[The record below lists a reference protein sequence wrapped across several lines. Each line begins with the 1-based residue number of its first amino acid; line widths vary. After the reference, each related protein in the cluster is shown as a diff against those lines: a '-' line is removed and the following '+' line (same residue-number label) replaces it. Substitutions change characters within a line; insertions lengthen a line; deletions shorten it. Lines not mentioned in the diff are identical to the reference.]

1 MNLVFNM
8 NEKKVTDELT
18 SIDNFNDFLNQADFS
33 LIKTLNADPQSTVD
47 GNDHSPRQVYSGHY
61 VPVTPIALTSPK
73 YITHSGQFFK
83 ELGLGDKLIEDENFT
98 QFFSGNHKVKTK
110 DLNNFGWATGYALSI
125 YGTEYNSQCPF
136 RTGNGYGD
144 GRAISIFEGVFKGQR
159 WEMQLKGSGPTPYC
173 RGGDG
178 RAVLRSSIRE
188 FLAQELMHSLGV
200 PTTRSLT
207 LFVSEK
213 DKVKRPW
220 YQKDSESFDP
230 EIMVDNYVAIATRV
244 APSFL
249 RIGQIELFA
258 RRVKNKSHDES
269 FQELKMIVEH
279 LINRNYKDEIFN
291 NKPFS
296 EQVIELAY
304 LYRKRLTSLVANWIR
319 VGYCQGNFNSDNCAL
334 GGYTLDYGPFGFCEL
349 FDPQF
354 QPWTGGGEHF
364 SFFNQPLAA
373 ELNFKM
379 FCSSLKLL
387 VEKDKSS
394 SNKLVEIMNGFT
406 KCMDEEIQIM
416 WSKKLG
422 IKIYDENLIKNL
434 FNLMITTKV
443 DYTKFF
449 RNLSKIPNNVN
460 DLKDSFYKPPTN
472 ELESSWNIW
481 IKSWKSCLDKSFEL
495 KDISNSMLQTNPKYI
510 WREWLVVSAYEK
522 AEKGDYSEL
531 KDLQNLFKDPY
542 GNNSSESNKK
552 YDRLRPNKYFNAGGI
567 SHYSCSS

>member
-1 MNLVFNM
+1 MK
-8 NEKKVTDELT
+8 EKNN
-18 SIDNFNDFLNQADFS
+18 IDNFNDFLNQADFS
-33 LIKTLNADPQSTVD
+33 LTKNLNADPQSTVD
-47 GNDHSPRQVYSGHY
+47 GNDHIPRQVYSGHY
-61 VPVTPIALTSPK
+61 VPVTPTALTSPK
-73 YITHSGQFFK
+73 YISHSGQFFK
-83 ELGLGDKLIEDENFT
+83 ELGLSDKLIEDENFT

-110 DLNNFGWATGYALSI
+110 DLNDFGWATGYALSI

-213 DKVKRPW
+213 DLVKRPW

-230 EIMVDNYVAIATRV
+230 DIMVDNYIAIATRV

-249 RIGQIELFA
+249 RIGQVELFA
-258 RRVKNKSHDES
+258 RRVKNKSHDQS
-269 FQELKMIVEH
+269 FNELKMIIEH
-279 LINRNYKDEIFN
+279 LIKRNYKDEI
-291 NKPFS
+291 NKKKSFS

-304 LYRKRLTSLVANWIR
+304 TYRKRLTSLVANWIR

-349 FDPQF
+349 FDPHF
-354 QPWTGGGEHF
+354 QPWTGGGDHY

-379 FCSSLKLL
+379 LCSSLKLL
-387 VEKDKSS
+387 VEKDKNLSNNLDEVSS
-394 SNKLVEIMNGFT
+394 GFS
-406 KCMDEEIQIM
+406 KCMEEEIQIM

-422 IKIYDENLIKNL
+422 IKRYDENLIKKL
-434 FNLMITTKV
+434 FNLMITTQV
-443 DYTKFF
+443 DFTKFF
-449 RNLSKIPNNVN
+449 RKLSIIPNNVF
-460 DLKDSFYKPPTN
+460 DLKESFYKPCSK
-472 ELESSWNIW
+472 ELEASWNIW
-481 IKSWKSCLDKSFEL
+481 LKSWKSSLDKSGDI
-495 KDISNSMLQTNPKYI
+495 KDISNSMLQINPKYT

-522 AEKGDYSEL
+522 AEKGDLSEF
-531 KDLQNLFKDPY
+531 KELQNLFKDPY
-542 GNNSSESNKK
+542 GDNSSELNKK
-552 YDRLRPNKYFNAGGI
+552 YDRLRPYKYFNIGGI

>member
-8 NEKKVTDELT
+8 NEKNNTDNFS

-33 LIKTLNADPQSTVD
+33 LIKTLHADPQSTVD

-213 DKVKRPW
+213 DMVKRPW

-230 EIMVDNYVAIATRV
+230 EIMVDNYIAIATRV

-394 SNKLVEIMNGFT
+394 SNKLDEIMHGFT
-406 KCMDEEIQIM
+406 KCMEEEIQIM

-434 FNLMITTKV
+434 FNLMITTQV

-449 RNLSKIPNNVN
+449 RNLSNIPNNVN
-460 DLKDSFYKPPTN
+460 DLKDSFYKPSTN

-481 IKSWKSCLDKSFEL
+481 LESWKSCLDKSFEL
-495 KDISNSMLQTNPKYI
+495 KDISNSMLQINPKYT

-522 AEKGDYSEL
+522 AEKGDYSEF

>member
-8 NEKKVTDELT
+8 NEKNNTDNF
-18 SIDNFNDFLNQADFS
+18 SRIDNFNDFLNQADFS
-33 LIKTLNADPQSTVD
+33 LIKTLHADPQSTVD

-213 DKVKRPW
+213 DMVKRPW

-230 EIMVDNYVAIATRV
+230 EIMVDNYIAIATRV

-394 SNKLVEIMNGFT
+394 SNKLDEIMHGFT
-406 KCMDEEIQIM
+406 KCMEEEIQIM

-434 FNLMITTKV
+434 FNLMITTQV

-449 RNLSKIPNNVN
+449 RNLSNIPNNVN
-460 DLKDSFYKPPTN
+460 DLKDSFYKPSTN

-481 IKSWKSCLDKSFEL
+481 LESWKSCLDKSFEL
-495 KDISNSMLQTNPKYI
+495 KDISNSMLQINPKYT

-522 AEKGDYSEL
+522 AEKGDYSEF

>member
-73 YITHSGQFFK
+73 YITHSREFFK

-213 DKVKRPW
+213 DMVKRPW

-230 EIMVDNYVAIATRV
+230 EIMVDNYIAIATRV

-349 FDPQF
+349 FDPLF

-394 SNKLVEIMNGFT
+394 SNKLVEIMHGFT

-495 KDISNSMLQTNPKYI
+495 KDISNSMLQINPKYT

>member
-73 YITHSGQFFK
+73 YLTHSGEFFK

-98 QFFSGNHKVKTK
+98 QFFSGNYKVKTK

-269 FQELKMIVEH
+269 FKELKMIVEH

-349 FDPQF
+349 FDPLF

-394 SNKLVEIMNGFT
+394 SNKLVEIMHGFT

-495 KDISNSMLQTNPKYI
+495 KDISNSMLQINPKYI

>member
-8 NEKKVTDELT
+8 NEKKVTDDLS

-73 YITHSGQFFK
+73 YITHSGEFFK

-230 EIMVDNYVAIATRV
+230 EIMVDNYIAIATRV

-394 SNKLVEIMNGFT
+394 SNKLVEIMHGFT

-495 KDISNSMLQTNPKYI
+495 KDISNSMLQINPKYT

-522 AEKGDYSEL
+522 AEKGDYSEF

>member
-230 EIMVDNYVAIATRV
+230 EIMVDNYIAIATRV

-349 FDPQF
+349 FDPLF

-394 SNKLVEIMNGFT
+394 SNKLVEIMHGFT

-495 KDISNSMLQTNPKYI
+495 KDISNSMLQINPKYT

>member
-8 NEKKVTDELT
+8 NEKNNTDNFS

-33 LIKTLNADPQSTVD
+33 LIKTLHADPQSTVD

-230 EIMVDNYVAIATRV
+230 EIMVDNYIAIATRV

-394 SNKLVEIMNGFT
+394 SNKLDEIMHGFT
-406 KCMDEEIQIM
+406 KCMEEEIQIM

-495 KDISNSMLQTNPKYI
+495 KDISNSMLQINPKYT

>member
-1 MNLVFNM
+1 M
-8 NEKKVTDELT
+8 NEKN

-33 LIKTLNADPQSTVD
+33 LTKNLNADPQSTVD
-47 GNDHSPRQVYSGHY
+47 GNDHIPRQVYSGHY
-61 VPVTPIALTSPK
+61 VPVTPTALTSPK
-73 YITHSGQFFK
+73 YISHSGQFFK
-83 ELGLGDKLIEDENFT
+83 ELGLSDKLIEDENFT

-110 DLNNFGWATGYALSI
+110 DLNDFGWATGYALSI

-349 FDPQF
+349 FDPLF

-394 SNKLVEIMNGFT
+394 SNKLVEIMHGFT

-495 KDISNSMLQTNPKYI
+495 KDISNSMLQINPKYI

>member
-8 NEKKVTDELT
+8 NEKNNTDNF
-18 SIDNFNDFLNQADFS
+18 SRIDNFNDFLNQADFS
-33 LIKTLNADPQSTVD
+33 LIKTLHADPQSTVD

-213 DKVKRPW
+213 DMVKRPW

-230 EIMVDNYVAIATRV
+230 EIMVDNYIAIATRV

-394 SNKLVEIMNGFT
+394 SNKLDEIMHGFT
-406 KCMDEEIQIM
+406 KCMEEEIQIM

-434 FNLMITTKV
+434 FNLMITTQV

-449 RNLSKIPNNVN
+449 RNLSNIPNNVN
-460 DLKDSFYKPPTN
+460 DLKDSFYKPSTN

-481 IKSWKSCLDKSFEL
+481 LKSWKSCLDKSFEL
-495 KDISNSMLQTNPKYI
+495 KDISNSMLQINPKYT

-522 AEKGDYSEL
+522 AEKGDYSEF

>member
-33 LIKTLNADPQSTVD
+33 LIKTLHADPQSTVD

-230 EIMVDNYVAIATRV
+230 EIMVDNYIAIATRV

-349 FDPQF
+349 FDPLF

-394 SNKLVEIMNGFT
+394 SNKLDEIMYGFT
-406 KCMDEEIQIM
+406 KCMEEEIQIM

-434 FNLMITTKV
+434 FNLMITTQV

-449 RNLSKIPNNVN
+449 RNLSNIPNNVN

-495 KDISNSMLQTNPKYI
+495 KDISNSMLQINPKYT

>member
-1 MNLVFNM
+1 MK
-8 NEKKVTDELT
+8 EKNN
-18 SIDNFNDFLNQADFS
+18 IDNFNDFLNQADFS
-33 LIKTLNADPQSTVD
+33 LTKNLNADPQSTVD
-47 GNDHSPRQVYSGHY
+47 GNDHIPRQVYSGHY
-61 VPVTPIALTSPK
+61 VPVKPTALTSPK
-73 YITHSGQFFK
+73 YISHSGQFFK
-83 ELGLGDKLIEDENFT
+83 ELGLSDKLIEDENFT

-110 DLNNFGWATGYALSI
+110 DLNDFGWATGYALSI

-213 DKVKRPW
+213 DLVKRPW

-230 EIMVDNYVAIATRV
+230 DIMVDNHIAIATRV

-258 RRVKNKSHDES
+258 RRVKNKSHDQS
-269 FQELKMIVEH
+269 FNELKMIIEH
-279 LINRNYKDEIFN
+279 LINRNYKNEIN
-291 NKPFS
+291 KKKPFS

-304 LYRKRLTSLVANWIR
+304 IYRKRLTSLVANWIR

-349 FDPQF
+349 FDPHF
-354 QPWTGGGEHF
+354 QPWTGGGDHF

-379 FCSSLKLL
+379 LCSSLKLL
-387 VEKDKSS
+387 VEKDKNLSNNLDEVSS
-394 SNKLVEIMNGFT
+394 GFS
-406 KCMDEEIQIM
+406 KCMEEEIQIM

-422 IKIYDENLIKNL
+422 IKRYDENLIKKL
-434 FNLMITTKV
+434 FNLMIITQV
-443 DYTKFF
+443 DFTKFF
-449 RNLSKIPNNVN
+449 RKLSIIPKNVF
-460 DLKDSFYKPPTN
+460 DLKETFYKPCSK
-472 ELESSWNIW
+472 ELETSWNIW
-481 IKSWKSCLDKSFEL
+481 LKSWKSSLDKSGDI
-495 KDISNSMLQTNPKYI
+495 KDISNSMLQINPKYT

-522 AEKGDYSEL
+522 AEKGDLSEF
-531 KDLQNLFKDPY
+531 KELQNLFKDPY
-542 GNNSSESNKK
+542 GDNSSELNKK
-552 YDRLRPNKYFNAGGI
+552 YDRLRPYKYFNIGGI

>member
-8 NEKKVTDELT
+8 EKKNNIDKF
-18 SIDNFNDFLNQADFS
+18 SRIDNFNDFVNQADFS
-33 LIKTLNADPQSTVD
+33 LIKTLHADPQSTVD

-83 ELGLGDKLIEDENFT
+83 ELGLDDKLIKDENFT

-110 DLNNFGWATGYALSI
+110 NLVNFGWATGYALSI

-136 RTGNGYGD
+136 HTGNGYGD

-213 DKVKRPW
+213 DMVKRPW

-230 EIMVDNYVAIATRV
+230 EIMVDNYIAIATRV

-269 FQELKMIVEH
+269 FKELKMIVEH
-279 LINRNYKDEIFN
+279 LIIRNYKDEIIN
-291 NKPFS
+291 NKPFP
-296 EQVIELAY
+296 EQVIKLAC

-394 SNKLVEIMNGFT
+394 SNKLDEIMSGFT
-406 KCMDEEIQIM
+406 KYMEEEIQIM

-434 FNLMITTKV
+434 FNLMIITQV

-449 RNLSKIPNNVN
+449 RNLSNIPNDVN
-460 DLKDSFYKPPTN
+460 DLKDSFYKATTN
-472 ELESSWNIW
+472 EIESSWNIW
-481 IKSWKSCLDKSFEL
+481 LESWKSCLDKRFEL
-495 KDISNSMLQTNPKYI
+495 KDISNSMLQINPKYT

-531 KDLQNLFKDPY
+531 KELQNLFKDPY
-542 GNNSSESNKK
+542 GNNSSDFNKK
-552 YDRLRPNKYFNAGGI
+552 YDRLRPYKYFNAGGI

>member
-8 NEKKVTDELT
+8 NEKKVTDDLS

-33 LIKTLNADPQSTVD
+33 LIKTLHADPQSTVD

-73 YITHSGQFFK
+73 YITHSGEFFK

-213 DKVKRPW
+213 DMVKRPW

-349 FDPQF
+349 FDPLF

-394 SNKLVEIMNGFT
+394 SNKLDEIMYGFT
-406 KCMDEEIQIM
+406 KCMEEEIQIM

-495 KDISNSMLQTNPKYI
+495 KDISNSMLQINPKYI

>member
-73 YITHSGQFFK
+73 YITHSREFFK

-98 QFFSGNHKVKTK
+98 QFFSGNYKVKTK

-230 EIMVDNYVAIATRV
+230 EIMVDNYIAIATRV

-349 FDPQF
+349 FDPLF

-394 SNKLVEIMNGFT
+394 SNKLVEIMHGFT

-434 FNLMITTKV
+434 FNLMITTQV

-449 RNLSKIPNNVN
+449 RNLSNIPNNVN

-495 KDISNSMLQTNPKYI
+495 KDISNSMLQINPKYT

>member
-73 YITHSGQFFK
+73 YITHSGEFFK

-213 DKVKRPW
+213 DLVKRPW

-230 EIMVDNYVAIATRV
+230 EIMVDNYIAIATRV

-394 SNKLVEIMNGFT
+394 SNKLVEIMHGFT

-434 FNLMITTKV
+434 FNLMITTQV

-481 IKSWKSCLDKSFEL
+481 LKSWKSCLDKSFEL
-495 KDISNSMLQTNPKYI
+495 KDISNSMLQINPKYT